1 MKEKIKK
8 LILSAIKKAYE
19 KGDLPLPEFP
29 EVKVDEEE
37 EEQKVEAHGEFST
50 NIAMIMASVQK
61 MPPPKIAKAI
71 IKHIDQEPEAIL
83 AKTEIAGPGFIN
95 FFIKKSSWHP
105 VLHTIH
111 QEDTRYGVSNIG
123 QGEKIQLEFVSANPT
138 GPLHVG
144 HGRGAAVG
152 DSLANIFSCC
162 GYTVEREYYIND
174 SGRQINTLGKSVW
187 LRYQGLFGENIE
199 FPEECYQGEY
209 IYDLAQKIMK
219 QQGRALFDQSEENAL
234 LYCARFAAENIL
246 TGIRKDLELFGV
258 KFDNWFSEQSLFESG
273 KVDQVIHD
281 FQERKCIYEKD
292 GALWFKTS
300 VFGDEKD
307 RVVVRNNG
315 HKTYF
320 ASDIAYHQDKF
331 DRGFKRI
338 IDVWG
343 ADHHGY
349 IQRVTAS
356 IEASGRDGNCFNV
369 ILVQLVN
376 LLRGGEPVAMST
388 RSGEF
393 VTLRDVIHEVGSDAA
408 RFIFLTRHYDSPLD
422 FDLEL
427 AKKKTNDNPVF
438 YVQYVHARISSI
450 ISKAEERGMDVPT
463 WDAEAIAKLQ
473 ETEEVRLMKSL
484 ARYPEVIRDSAELR
498 EPHRITFYL
507 MHLASSFH
515 AYYNKHRVLTDE
527 PLLTHGRLYLVLAV
541 QKVIRNGLNL
551 LGVSAPEKM

>member
-1 MKEKIKK
+1 MKQRIRK

-19 KGDLPLPEFP
+19 KGNLPSAELP

-37 EEQKVEAHGEFST
+37 DEQKVKAHGEFST

-61 MPPPKIAKAI
+61 MPPPKIAEAI
-71 IKHIDQEPEAIL
+71 TKHIDDDPDEIL

-95 FFIKKSSWHP
+95 FFINKSSWYS
-105 VLHTIH
+105 VLHQIH

-123 QGEKIQLEFVSANPT
+123 NGAKVQLEFVSANPT

-152 DSLANIFSCC
+152 DSLANILSFC

-174 SGRQINTLGKSVW
+174 SGGQINTLGQSVW
-187 LRYQGLFGENIE
+187 LRYRELFGEEID
-199 FPEECYQGEY
+199 FPEDCYQGEY
-209 IYDLAQKIMK
+209 ISDFARTIMEQK
-219 QQGRALFDQSEENAL
+219 GRTLFDQKEEKAIY
-234 LYCARFAAENIL
+234 YCARFAAENIL
-246 TGIRKDLELFGV
+246 TGIRKDLESFGV
-258 KFDNWFSEQSLFESG
+258 VFDNWFSEQSLFDSG
-273 KVDQVIHD
+273 KVDQAIQD
-281 FQERKCIYEKD
+281 FRRRKCLYEKD

-300 VFGDEKD
+300 DFGDEKD

-315 HKTYF
+315 RTTYF

-331 DRGFKRI
+331 ERGFKRV

-349 IQRVTAS
+349 VPRVTAA
-356 IEASGRDGNCFNV
+356 IEAAGHDSTCFHV

-388 RSGEF
+388 RAGEF

-408 RFIFLTRHYDSPLD
+408 RFIFLTRHYESPLD

-450 ISKAEERGMDVPT
+450 IRKAEERGIDVPT
-463 WDAEAIAKLQ
+463 LDPEAITRLQ
-473 ETEEVRLMKSL
+473 EPEEIELMKSM
-484 ARYPEVIRDSAELR
+484 ARYPEVVRSSAEFM

-507 MHLASSFH
+507 MNLAASFH

-527 PLLTHGRLYLVLAV
+527 PLLTHARLYLVLAV